1 LNQRFVYFNEI
12 NFIQN
17 FNEMSI
23 NGPITKYEVEF
34 NKTGGRSENRMING
48 ADQSR
53 YTLTNIPNNVSGYLT
68 AKAGTVIGMSD
79 ASSPIYIPR
88 STG

>member
-1 LNQRFVYFNEI
+1 MVVGFTTTYAISVYHYVIYVYFNEI

-17 FNEMSI
+17 FKEMSI

-53 YTLTNIPNNVSGYLT
+53 YTLTNIPNNVSGYQSIIS
-68 AKAGTVIGMSD
+68 AAYHV
-79 ASSPIYIPR
+79 
-88 STG
+88 